1 MRAERRTPN
10 AESRLDLSTLIAG
23 CRLMQCGGYTVTQ
36 SLLTDTQLRAL
47 QEDAAACAP
56 HAVRMR
62 LDESRDCE
70 GRGGQPARAYRYAEG
85 TGLQYEIL
93 TAPAFLRALTEL
105 VGLRLEAL
113 GAGTYSF
120 YDEEGDFLALH
131 RDVEACD
138 AALVTCLGNEPHR
151 GGGLLRLHPRLADPS
166 FRIIDTSPNASHAA
180 IDLDLTPGESALL
193 LGGIIPHEVTPTVA
207 DQRRV
212 VSIACYRITGPL
224 ESFETP

>member
-1 MRAERRTPN
+1 MR
-10 AESRLDLSTLIAG
+10 
-23 CRLMQCGGYTVTQ
+23 CGGYAVTR
-36 SLLTDTQLRAL
+36 SLLTETQLLAL
-47 QEDAAACAP
+47 REDAGARAA

-85 TGLQYEIL
+85 TALQHGIV
-93 TAPAFLRALTEL
+93 TGPAFIGALTEL
-105 VGLRLEAL
+105 VGLRLETL

-138 AALVTCLGNEPHR
+138 AALITCLGNGPHR

-166 FRIIDTSPNASHAA
+166 VRVIDVLPRANHAA

-224 ESFETP
+224 ESFDTP